1 MKMNNYS
8 MYNNLLKVIKD
19 LFRSN
24 NLLFSMFIHCMDL
37 TSTSIK
43 NSDIY
48 MAKFQNVD
56 FTDSNLLGIYP
67 YSTIFENNIFS
78 ESTKIDSCLST
89 DLTDRILNKILRELR
104 AIEEITN
111 CSLTSSTASSSTSS
125 FYCLKTTKGQT
136 RFLLRAALK
145 HHWILNICESV
156 RTFQDINLFYRPDA
170 LILQDCSSE

>member
-1 MKMNNYS
+1 MNSNF
-8 MYNNLLKVIKD
+8 
-19 LFRSN
+19 LF
-24 NLLFSMFIHCMDL
+24 
-37 TSTSIK
+37 
-43 NSDIY
+43 DI
-48 MAKFQNVD
+48 AAR
-56 FTDSNLLGIYP
+56 YP
-67 YSTIFENNIFS
+67 GTISSHI
-78 ESTKIDSCLST
+78 
-89 DLTDRILNKILRELR
+89 RLNGLVVR

-145 HHWILNICESV
+145 HHWMLNICESV